1 MKTLGCLIV
10 IIVVVVGIL
19 WLTSS
24 PGLSD
29 EDKARVLGE
38 KVHRGWNYVRKS
50 ARDFQKGWKSVEDN
64 SGKDNEPGQ

>member
-38 KVHRGWNYVRKS
+38 KVHRG
-50 ARDFQKGWKSVEDN
+50 
-64 SGKDNEPGQ
+64 